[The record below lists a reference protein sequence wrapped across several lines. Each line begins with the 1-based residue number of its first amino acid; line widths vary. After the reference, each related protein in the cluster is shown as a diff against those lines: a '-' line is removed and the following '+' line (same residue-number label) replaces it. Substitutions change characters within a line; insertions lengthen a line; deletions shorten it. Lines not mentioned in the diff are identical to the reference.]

1 MRKALL
7 AAMVALVASALLVPQ
22 QTTLARDR
30 ADGRCEQG
38 QCSLSKRAIKGWIEL
53 HRPDGEVVLIKVDQ
67 IVFVT
72 TAGGTGGSNR
82 AVSKVQL
89 LNGFADVRE
98 GIEEVMQT
106 IENAESFV
114 IVAP

>member
-1 MRKALL
+1 MRKAIL
-7 AAMVALVASALLVPQ
+7 AAMVALVTSALLLSQ
-22 QTTLARDR
+22 QTTLAGDR
-30 ADGRCEQG
+30 ADGTCEQA
-38 QCSLSKRAIKGWIEL
+38 QCSISKRAIKGWIEL

-72 TAGGTGGSNR
+72 TASGTGGSNR
-82 AVSKVQL
+82 AVSKIQL

-114 IVAP
+114 PVTP